1 MVTLRQ
7 RRQEEVR
14 SRPEPVRR
22 QALFPLRPGSFF
34 DSALL
39 GRYKGC
45 TPEWVEWKASGS
57 DSTHPA
63 AADPSPAE
71 PAEPAAPPAAAAS
84 ARHDEAGAAGAGPL
98 FGEGSEGDEDLF
110 GEDDAAEGSGK
121 GRFSEGAEDLF
132 GEDVPS
138 GQQGE
143 ASAPIKRKRWCGHTA
158 EGSLPCMLR
167 PGHPGRHRAAKRS
180 APREQTARRA
190 WSDPVQL
197 TAEQCQQIYKG
208 AAEAKLRA
216 GQRWNDLAR
225 ELGRELSAT
234 PQDDLI
240 EHFHGWC
247 VTVVVERKPRLRS
260 IVGPCGGYLELEE
273 SQPSLRALGSALRQC
288 CSTWAPPT

>member
-45 TPEWVEWKASGS
+45 TPAWVEWKASGS

-110 GEDDAAEGSGK
+110 GEGDAAEGSGK
-121 GRFSEGAEDLF
+121 VQGRLESACGLKPRSRD
-132 GEDVPS
+132 
-138 GQQGE
+138 
-143 ASAPIKRKRWCGHTA
+143 ASATA
-158 EGSLPCMLR
+158 AIASN
-167 PGHPGRHRAAKRS
+167 S
-180 APREQTARRA
+180 A
-190 WSDPVQL
+190 
-197 TAEQCQQIYKG
+197 G
-208 AAEAKLRA
+208 AA
-216 GQRWNDLAR
+216 
-225 ELGRELSAT
+225 
-234 PQDDLI
+234 
-240 EHFHGWC
+240 
-247 VTVVVERKPRLRS
+247 
-260 IVGPCGGYLELEE
+260 
-273 SQPSLRALGSALRQC
+273 
-288 CSTWAPPT
+288 